1 MPAAAPPLH
10 PGAAVAAGFCG
21 SSALV
26 VPKERRPLLGNL
38 LEPVLQSSTRL
49 EGQWLDAMGGP
60 PHVMSTPRQRRGTLE
75 VFKEALDGAAGQ
87 QGGASSSSAAASVE
101 GDAASGLTPTPP
113 SAPPLPRQPRVPRM
127 AAMRHS
133 KLSGRSADSRRQL
146 PPPSRGAMADML
158 YTREIVGKFNTNLW
172 RGGLDDE
179 LALRDAEIFEQA
191 VYRHERQRWAGEDE
205 RTKAV
210 EWRSD
215 QERLEQV
222 FELGFQ
228 LALAHS
234 GARPTSEARA
244 APSAT
249 TTRTPRQLPPL
260 PEGLPVS
267 EAKRA
272 QEAPASRAPAPP
284 PTPQDQRRSVA
295 LMPRLI
301 DDDGAPKSRRRGPA
315 EDGAD
320 GEKEKDKADA
330 ENPPPTPPDPGQA
343 TEAAGSAGR
352 RFTQFQKAVLVTGF
366 GGSMKKAKKTRK
378 ERDEAITELRRR
390 EAEARRGELKD
401 NVKAEAVAMSV
412 AKIKEERQGAKLP
425 SPKTSVA
432 PGAGGGGHGAKA
444 DEEATGFRAL
454 PLLDL
459 FHELGALVRKS
470 CKREDTDLTEHI
482 VKDQEI
488 DHIRRIFDTYD
499 RDGSDSLDQAELRG
513 CLAKLGLRA
522 RNQEER
528 NEIQAMLRDWGRLDF
543 SFEDLVKDVIPMIRW
558 KLADLQSKRL
568 QDLFRIGDA
577 DGSGR
582 LCIEELIKALH
593 TLGTFPGQDLV
604 EEAIWEEVPGARKTL
619 LKLDGVSLV
628 MTRDVLDFEQ
638 FRRVFRRLQERT
650 ECDRMERFDEIVYTH
665 ELDESMQ
672 ELWEHGLVE
681 LRDLFDAYTEADTST
696 VKVSHLATI
705 ARELGHLPKS
715 SGNERMLND
724 YIKELRQD
732 AIAGLDED
740 SVLDF
745 RSILQILS
753 RLRRLEE
760 SRIQQIYDKYD
771 QDCVGL
777 TLELCLKALEE
788 CDIVAQV
795 KDEAQELEAL
805 IEEFDEDGSGE
816 VDQQE
821 FFHLTSFVRQH
832 LHKKR
837 LEAARKMANDYG
849 LKEDFHML
857 RALFLERDDA
867 QNAWLR
873 PDQVRGL
880 IMELRHGQFSEDE
893 LRHGAWSPQEVKVIM
908 EEKHIE
914 KVDFSA
920 LLFILKELDEFKANA
935 DLCQNSGIQ
944 QALNPQHG
952 MISRDRLEKFLVQR
966 RQESGA
972 GGAGAGSGGVQGGS
986 SGVECVGSH
995 GSKISC
1001 QTTKTDMGAARKD
1014 MLEMVL
1020 GNDTKVDFKRFLG
1033 IMRGAW

>member
-1 MPAAAPPLH
+1 M
-10 PGAAVAAGFCG
+10 
-21 SSALV
+21 
-26 VPKERRPLLGNL
+26 LGNL
-38 LEPVLQSSTRL
+38 MEPVLQSSTRL

-60 PHVMSTPRQRRGTLE
+60 PHVMSMPRQRRGTLE
-75 VFKEALDGAAGQ
+75 VLREALDGAAGQ
-87 QGGASSSSAAASVE
+87 QGGASSSWAAANFE
-101 GDAASGLTPTPP
+101 GDAAPRLTPTSP
-113 SAPPLPRQPRVPRM
+113 SAPPPPRQPRVPRM
-127 AAMRHS
+127 AAMRHH

-146 PPPSRGAMADML
+146 PPPSRRALVDML

-210 EWRSD
+210 EWKAD
-215 QERLEQV
+215 QDRLEQV

-234 GARPTSEARA
+234 GALPTSEARA
-244 APSAT
+244 AASAT
-249 TTRTPRQLPPL
+249 AMRTPRQLPTL
-260 PEGLPVS
+260 PEGLRDS

-272 QEAPASRAPAPP
+272 QQAPASRAPAPP

-295 LMPRLI
+295 LMHRLI
-301 DDDGAPKSRRRGPA
+301 DDGAPKSRRRGPA
-315 EDGAD
+315 ADGAD
-320 GEKEKDKADA
+320 GEKEKADA
-330 ENPPPTPPDPGQA
+330 EYPPPTPPDPGQA

-352 RFTQFQKAVLVTGF
+352 RFTQFQQAELLTGF

-378 ERDEAITELRRR
+378 ERDEAITELRRK
-390 EAEARRGELKD
+390 EAEARRDELKD
-401 NVKAEAVAMSV
+401 KVKAGAVAMSV

-425 SPKTSVA
+425 SAKTSVA

-444 DEEATGFRAL
+444 DEEAM
-454 PLLDL
+454 
-459 FHELGALVRKS
+459 
-470 CKREDTDLTEHI
+470 DLTEHI

-488 DHIRRIFDTYD
+488 DQIRRIFDTYD

-543 SFEDLVKDVIPMIRW
+543 SFGDLVKDVIPMIRW

-568 QDLFRIGDA
+568 QDLFRVGDA

-582 LCIEELIKALH
+582 LCIAELIKALH

-619 LKLDGVSLV
+619 IKLDGVSLI
-628 MTRDVLDFEQ
+628 MTRDVFDFEQ

-650 ECDRMERFDEIVYTH
+650 ECNRMERFDEIVDTH

-681 LRDLFDAYTEADTST
+681 LRDLFDAYTEAGTST

-705 ARELGHLPKS
+705 ARELGHLPKR

-760 SRIQQIYDKYD
+760 SRIQEIYDKYD

-795 KDEAQELEAL
+795 KDEAKELEAL

-821 FFHLTSFVRQH
+821 FFHLTSFVRRH

-867 QNAWLR
+867 QNAWLP

-908 EEKHIE
+908 EENHIE

-935 DLCQNSGIQ
+935 ELCQNSGIQ
-944 QALNPQHG
+944 QDSAAAFCRIWRALNPQHG
-952 MISRDRLEKFLVQR
+952 TISRDRLEKFLVQR

-972 GGAGAGSGGVQGGS
+972 GG
-986 SGVECVGSH
+986 VECVGSH
-995 GSKISC
+995 GSKKLY

-1020 GNDTKVDFKRFLG
+1020 GNDTKVEFKRFLG